1 MFDCL
6 LPVLVWWLHPPPLH
20 WDGDFNWIREHTD
33 SLRTAGL
40 CLISVLEIYAL
51 GLRHFS
57 LSCAC
62 WNNWKS
68 KQSSSGSTGS
78 SGVEGSLPSDR
89 LNNVCLLIFYPNW
102 EPGWHTSVVRANTSQ
117 PGRRGAEHGA
127 CAARDHPECG
137 RSSARTSARTRLW
150 LAADHRAGL
159 WLVQRAGA
167 GPGRPLTARP
177 HTEAGLWTRKLAGKW
192 RELGCFGS
200 HGW

>member
-20 WDGDFNWIREHTD
+20 WDGDFNWIREHTAL
-33 SLRTAGL
+33 LRTAGL
-40 CLISVLEIYAL
+40 CLILVLEIYARR
-51 GLRHFS
+51 LRHFS

-102 EPGWHTSVVRANTSQ
+102 EPGWHTSVVRANISQ
-117 PGRRGAEHGA
+117 AGAG
-127 CAARDHPECG
+127 
-137 RSSARTSARTRLW
+137 ARTTEHARPETTRSAAGAAPALPPGLASDW
-150 LAADHRAGL
+150 LLTTERASHWSRGRGRDPASRYLPVSLRSWTLDSETGRKVKRAGL
-159 WLVQRAGA
+159 LRS
-167 GPGRPLTARP
+167 PG
-177 HTEAGLWTRKLAGKW
+177 W
-192 RELGCFGS
+192 
-200 HGW
+200 